1 MVAVPEDAEASVT
14 EVAEDAEALVMVVA
28 EVAAVVV
35 LAEASVVAVAV
46 VEDRVDVVA
55 VELVGVENPE
65 VSRVANP

>member
-1 MVAVPEDAEASVT
+1 MAVPEDAEASVT

-28 EVAAVVV
+28 EAAAVVV
-35 LAEASVVAVAV
+35 LAEDSVVAVAV

-55 VELVGVENPE
+55 VELVVEENPE